1 MTATLKIV
9 RIGNS
14 RGIRL
19 PQEFI
24 RHCGLGDEVVVET
37 SKRGLLLRPVL
48 AGRLSLADSFKAMA
62 LDRAAKDEAR
72 EWAESGLADGLGGE

>member
-62 LDRAAKDEAR
+62 LDRAAKDESR

>member
-72 EWAESGLADGLGGE
+72 EWAERGLADGLGGE

>member
-37 SKRGLLLRPVL
+37 SKRGLLLRLVL

-62 LDRAAKDEAR
+62 LDCAAKDEAR

>member
-19 PQEFI
+19 PQHFI
-24 RHCGLGDEVVVET
+24 RQCGLGDEVIAEA
-37 SKRGLLLRPVL
+37 SQHGLLLRPAQV
-48 AGRLSLADSFKAMA
+48 GKMSLADSFQAMA
-62 LDRAAKDEAR
+62 DDAPARAEAR
-72 EWAESGLADGLGGE
+72 EWAESGLADGLSDE